1 MCDYSEKLCVNV
13 SCAAFKQSFPRLQ
26 RSLKRDWLLSLSFS
40 NPWTPLPPFS
50 MWPSSREG
58 VSLSLTWFLLMLPPQ
73 QPPLFL
79 SFLLSG
85 LLGAQAI
92 TFMSLV
98 IIAWR
103 RFVWLFILVVVCTS
117 LYSKCGSAFCKY
129 LLFSPTVC
137 STRLPHWALHP
148 AQHDHVGKAA
158 HSEQCVWGSHSVRIR
173 LFNDYASIL
182 PASSIFREKCNFIPS
197 FLIPNHFVES

>member
-1 MCDYSEKLCVNV
+1 MWLYSEQRCVKV
-13 SCAAFKQSFPRLQ
+13 CCAAFKQNFPRLQ

-50 MWPSSREG
+50 MWLSSREG
-58 VSLSLTWFLLMLPPQ
+58 VCHSLTWFLFKLPPQ
-73 QPPLFL
+73 QCPLQPPLFL
-79 SFLLSG
+79 SSLLSG

-92 TFMSLV
+92 TFTSLV

-103 RFVWLFILVVVCTS
+103 RFVLLFILVVVCTS
-117 LYSKCGSAFCKY
+117 MYSKCGSAFCKY

-158 HSEQCVWGSHSVRIR
+158 HSEQCVWGSHSVRIW
-173 LFNDYASIL
+173 LFNKYAHIF
-182 PASSIFREKCNFIPS
+182 PASSFI
-197 FLIPNHFVES
+197 